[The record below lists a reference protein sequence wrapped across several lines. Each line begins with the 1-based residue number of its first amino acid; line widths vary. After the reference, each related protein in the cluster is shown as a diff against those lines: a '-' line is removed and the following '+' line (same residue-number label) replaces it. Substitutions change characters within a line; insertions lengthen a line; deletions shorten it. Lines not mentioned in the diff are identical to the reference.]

1 MNLPRTFHQAR
12 RLLGSSDLLASP
24 FISRHLPKC
33 MQARRLLGSSAPLRE
48 AMSKLA
54 GLEKEEKQRQRKL
67 YGGTIQGAAVHQL
80 HEASERA
87 RLQRCGRLTLTLAD
101 PEERGG
107 SPS

>member
-24 FISRHLPKC
+24 FISLHLPKC

-54 GLEKEEKQRQRKL
+54 GLEKEEKQRQRL
-67 YGGTIQGAAVHQL
+67 RLARECVGSWWASSRIFGT
-80 HEASERA
+80 RA
-87 RLQRCGRLTLTLAD
+87 RRQ
-101 PEERGG
+101 ERML
-107 SPS
+107 